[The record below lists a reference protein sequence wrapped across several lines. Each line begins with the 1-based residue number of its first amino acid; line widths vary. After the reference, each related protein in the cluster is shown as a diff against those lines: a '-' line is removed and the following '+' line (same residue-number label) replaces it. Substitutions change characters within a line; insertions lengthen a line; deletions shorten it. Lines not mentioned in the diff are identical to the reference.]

1 MPENQPPEPASPT
14 PGGGPPPLDAAQ
26 LAPRLAEA
34 GWNSVHVMG
43 TTGSTNAD
51 LLASAPTATD
61 RTVLLAEQQTAGR
74 GRHSRTWETT
84 PGTSLI
90 ASVLL
95 RAAGVPPARLG
106 WLPLLTGVALASAI
120 RDETGVR
127 ATLKW
132 PNDVHVGGRKV
143 AGILAE
149 VAPVP
154 GPATVVVG
162 FGINASTERD
172 ELPVTDATSLYLE
185 SGSHPDRSGL
195 AVAVLARLSR
205 ALDVWIASGGAP
217 GPLREQYVALSSTLG
232 EEVSVALPGG
242 TVTGLAERIDE
253 AGCLVLSVP
262 GEGEHVVS
270 AGDVTHLRK
279 AQ

>member
-1 MPENQPPEPASPT
+1 MTENQPPEPARAGSE
-14 PGGGPPPLDAAQ
+14 GARPPLNAAE

-34 GWNSVHVMG
+34 GWNSVKVVG
-43 TTGSTNAD
+43 STGSTNAD
-51 LLASAPTATD
+51 LLASASTATD

-120 RDETGVR
+120 RDETGVQ

-132 PNDVHVGGRKV
+132 PNDVHVDGRKV

-149 VAPVP
+149 VAPMP

-162 FGINASTERD
+162 FGINASTERG

-185 SGSHPDRSGL
+185 SGSVPDRSSL
-195 AVAVLARLSR
+195 AVAVLSRLTR
-205 ALDVWIASGGAP
+205 AVDVWIASGGAP
-217 GPLREQYVALSSTLG
+217 GPLRDQYVALSSTLG
-232 EEVSVALPGG
+232 AEVSVALPGR
-242 TVTGLAERIDE
+242 TVTGMAERIDE
-253 AGCLVLSVP
+253 AGCLVIAVP
-262 GEGEHVVS
+262 GEGERVVS

>member
-1 MPENQPPEPASPT
+1 MTENPLSAHPPSAH
-14 PGGGPPPLDAAQ
+14 PPLDAAA

-34 GWNSVHVMG
+34 GWNSVRVVG
-43 TTGSTNAD
+43 STGSTNAD
-51 LLASAPTATD
+51 LLASARTATD

-120 RDETGVR
+120 REETGVH

-132 PNDVHVGGRKV
+132 PNDVHVDGRKV

-149 VAPVP
+149 VAPVA
-154 GPATVVVG
+154 GPATVVIG
-162 FGINASTERD
+162 FGINTATERD
-172 ELPVTDATSLYLE
+172 DLPVTDATSLYLE
-185 SGSHPDRSGL
+185 SGSLPDRPGL
-195 AVAVLARLSR
+195 AVAVLARLAR
-205 ALDVWIASGGAP
+205 AVDVWIASGGAP
-217 GPLREQYVALSSTLG
+217 GPLRDQYVALSSTLG
-232 EEVSVALPGG
+232 AEVSVALPGG
-242 TVTGLAERIDE
+242 TVTGLAERIDDS
-253 AGCLVLSVP
+253 GCLVLSVP
-262 GEGEHVVS
+262 GEGERVVS